1 MSNFIK
7 GLGVLVAVVF
17 LYGVYFRPEVIFYR
31 DNSLDLSAIATAN
44 TVPTKNGLY
53 GSYFNNVDFTE
64 NKLNRIDSRIS
75 FNWGYGAP
83 SKVNSNTFSVRW
95 TGYVKAP
102 TTGNYTFYIRSDDG
116 VRLWVNGVLLVD
128 NWSDKTS
135 RGSNEK
141 SATIALTKDQY
152 YPIKIEY
159 YENKGEASV
168 RLYWSHGSTSKQI
181 VPNKNL
187 FASETVPPTPIPTP
201 IPTPTPTPT
210 PTSTPPTPTPTPN
223 PTPTTGIY
231 RPALNTSWQWQLT
244 TPVDQTVNVEMFDID
259 LFENDKSV
267 VDSLHAK
274 GKKVI
279 CYMSAGSWEDWR
291 PDANSF
297 PASVKGSSNGWP
309 GEKWLDIR
317 QIAVLQPIMEA
328 RFDLCKQKGFDGVE
342 PDNIDGYTNK
352 TGFPLTGADQL
363 AYNKMLAKI
372 AHDRGL
378 SIGLKNDLDQVK
390 ELVSHFDWALN
401 EQCFQYNE
409 CDSLSE
415 FVKAGKAV
423 FVVEYSLATSKF
435 CAEANALNF
444 NALKKNLD
452 LDAPRTACR

>member
-7 GLGVLVAVVF
+7 GLGVVVAVVF

-31 DNSLDLSAIATAN
+31 GSDLDSTDLSAVAVAST
-44 TVPTKNGLY
+44 TPTKNGLY
-53 GSYFNNVDFTE
+53 GSYFNNVDFTD
-64 NKLNRIDSRIS
+64 NKLNRIDSRLS

-83 SKVNSNTFSVRW
+83 SKINNNTFSVRW

-102 TTGNYTFYIRSDDG
+102 ASGNYTFYLRSDDG
-116 VRLWVNGVLLVD
+116 ARLWVDGVLLID
-128 NWSDKTS
+128 NWSDKTG
-135 RGSNEK
+135 RGNNEK
-141 SATIALTKDQY
+141 SATLALVKDQY

-159 YENKGEASV
+159 YENKGEASL
-168 RLYWSHGSTSKQI
+168 RLYWSYGSTSKQI
-181 VPNKNL
+181 VSNKNL
-187 FASETVPPTPIPTP
+187 FASETVPSTPVPP
-201 IPTPTPTPT
+201 I
-210 PTSTPPTPTPTPN
+210 TSTTTPPVVPPTPAPN
-223 PTPTTGIY
+223 PTPTTGVY
-231 RPALNTSWQWQLT
+231 KPALNTSWQWQLT

-279 CYMSAGSWEDWR
+279 CYMSAGSFEDWR

-317 QIAVLQPIMEA
+317 QISVLQPIMEA

-363 AYNKMLAKI
+363 AYNKMLVKI

-390 ELVSHFDWALN
+390 ELAPYFDWALN
-401 EQCFQYNE
+401 EQCFQYKE
-409 CDSLSE
+409 CDALSE
-415 FVKAGKAV
+415 FVRLGKAV
-423 FVVEYSLATSKF
+423 FVVEYELATSKF